1 MLLVRSIATQHHGK
15 NVLLDRKKVTTFV
28 NHCVGELFNK
38 IKSIS
43 DE

>member
-1 MLLVRSIATQHHGK
+1 MFPLTFDACIKISNTE
-15 NVLLDRKKVTTFV
+15 KKVTTFV

-43 DE
+43 DVVRD